1 MIGSKNRNHTWTR
14 EVTFRFR
21 SPAEDIMMKGSVPAP
36 ASAKE
41 LLATL
46 NTKSPKTSLGNNG
59 GRVPISTAAATF
71 VQANGFKME

>member
-1 MIGSKNRNHTWTR
+1 
-14 EVTFRFR
+14 
-21 SPAEDIMMKGSVPAP
+21 MMKGSVPAP